1 MVLSL
6 LLAIILF
13 VCFAMLIREGLWNNV
28 LTAVNALFAGLLASS
43 LWEPVA
49 TWLEGFV
56 PSGTY
61 LWDFISLWLIFCIA
75 FLVLRTLTDLI
86 SRTRVRF
93 KKPVDAAGG
102 ILFSL
107 WVGWVLV
114 SFTAMTLHTA
124 PLAEHFL
131 GFYEQPDQKIFLNMA
146 APDRQ
151 WLGFVQQLSKGSMD
165 RGNPFDPQGQFINK
179 YAKRRKEYEGVQGL
193 LAE

>member
-13 VCFAMLIREGLWNNV
+13 VSFAMLFREGLWNNA
-28 LTAVNALFAGLLASS
+28 LTVVNALFAGLVASS
-43 LWEPVA
+43 FWEPVA
-49 TWLEGFV
+49 TWVEGIV
-56 PSGTY
+56 PGGTY
-61 LWDFISLWLIFCIA
+61 LWDFVSLWLIFCVM

-102 ILFSL
+102 ALFAL
-107 WVGWVLV
+107 WVGWILV

-131 GFYEQPDQKIFLNMA
+131 GFYAQPDQKIFLNMM

-151 WLGFVQQLSKGSMD
+151 WLGFVQQLSKGSMA

-179 YAKRRKEYEGVQGL
+179 YAKRRKDYEGVQGIF
-193 LAE
+193 AE

>member
-1 MVLSL
+1 MILSL

-13 VCFAMLIREGLWNNV
+13 VSFAMLFREGLWNNA
-28 LTAVNALFAGLLASS
+28 LTVVNALFAGLVASS
-43 LWEPVA
+43 FWEPVA
-49 TWLEGFV
+49 TWMEGML
-56 PSGTY
+56 PGGTY
-61 LWDFISLWLIFCIA
+61 LWDFVSLWLIFCVT

-93 KKPVDAAGG
+93 KKPVDAAGSA
-102 ILFSL
+102 LFAL
-107 WVGWVLV
+107 WIGWILV

-131 GFYEQPDQKIFLNMA
+131 GFYAQPDQKIFLNMM

-179 YAKRRKEYEGVQGL
+179 YAKRRKDYEGVQGIF
-193 LAE
+193 AE